1 MKVVYGTPIIDGD
14 RTAVEFWVTMANGGA
29 DITLAGTLLLIFADD
44 GRCRELREYW
54 HFAEGHKT
62 PPEGWGS

>member
-1 MKVVYGTPIIDGD
+1 MRFRPG
-14 RTAVEFWVTMANGGA
+14 
-29 DITLAGTLLLIFADD
+29 

-54 HFAEGHKT
+54 HKEEGRRE